1 MTRGQHIE
9 ITTPDGTA
17 EAYVTG
23 TATEQGPVPG
33 VLFFMDAIGVRPRI
47 EEMADRI
54 ADWGYVVLAPNVFY
68 RHGTVADIAPTT
80 DLRLPG
86 EREKFFPSVMPLVAG
101 HTPDEAARDLP
112 AYVAA
117 LADRPDVDPRVLGV
131 TGYCMGARLA
141 LRAAAQLP
149 DLVAAVGMFHGGG
162 IVTDEDDSPHLLVP
176 RVRAELVAGFADN
189 DRSMPP
195 EAVAAFDEAL
205 REAGVTATTAVYP
218 GAPHGYT
225 MSDTSMYDEGAAER
239 HFAELR
245 ELFDRTLHPTKEA
258 PTC

>member
-1 MTRGQHIE
+1 MTRGQLIE
-9 ITTPDGTA
+9 ITTPDGVA
-17 EAYVTG
+17 EAYVTAP
-23 TATEQGPVPG
+23 ATQEHRVPG
-33 VLFFMDAIGVRPRI
+33 VLFFMDAIGLRPRI

-68 RHGTVADIAPTT
+68 RHGTVADIAPKA
-80 DLRLPG
+80 DLRVPG
-86 EREKFFPSVMPLVAG
+86 ERGKFMPTVMPLVAG
-101 HTPDEAARDLP
+101 HTADQAARDLP

-117 LADRPDVDPRVLGV
+117 LVDRPGVDPHTLGV

-149 DLVAAVGMFHGGG
+149 DLISGVGMFHGGG
-162 IVTDEDDSPHLLVP
+162 IVTDATDSPHLAVP
-176 RVRAELVAGFADN
+176 RVRAEIVAGFADH

-195 EAVAAFDEAL
+195 DAVAAFDEAL

-225 MSDTSMYDEGAAER
+225 MADTSMFDEGAAER

-245 ELFDRTLHPTKEA
+245 ELFDRTLHSTEEA
-258 PTC
+258 PS